1 MNRRIS
7 IIICFVFIWYVVS
20 TINAQLF
27 GISRKSYFVSEL
39 DTTIVTLW
47 KKAIDYLNHRGA
59 TIIPVSCPSTQYALP
74 AYYILAPAEASSNL
88 ARYDGIRYGIK
99 NN

>member
-1 MNRRIS
+1 MSN
-7 IIICFVFIWYVVS
+7 
-20 TINAQLF
+20 INAQLF

-88 ARYDGIRYGIK
+88 ARYDGIRYG
-99 NN
+99 N